1 MNIVTLIAQNLGVLV
16 VAMTG
21 LWLVSLALKNASIV
35 DIFWGIAFVI
45 VAWFSWLSLGRPD
58 HGVVVVV
65 CTTLWG
71 ARLATYLA
79 LRNIGKPEDVRYQQL
94 RAKHVPFWWKSLP
107 IVFWL
112 QAVLATLVSL
122 PLQLSQLPR
131 DAGKPVGV
139 IGVIDV
145 VAVVVFAFGLAF
157 ESVADWQMAAHK
169 RRRER
174 GAPSSVLNTG
184 LWRYS
189 RHPNYFGEA
198 VAWWGLGLFTVATA
212 LSSSSMAPF
221 LGLVG
226 PVLITWLLT
235 RLSGVPM
242 LEAVMKDRPGYPDY
256 VARTSTFVPRAPRAT
271 SSS

>member
-1 MNIVTLIAQNLGVLV
+1 MNIVTLIAQNLAVLIA
-16 VAMTG
+16 AMTA

-45 VAWFSWLSLGRPD
+45 VAWFSWFALGRPD
-58 HGVVVVV
+58 HGLVVVV

-79 LRNIGKPEDVRYQQL
+79 LRNTGKPEDVRYQKL

-122 PLQLSQLPR
+122 PVQLSQLPR
-131 DAGKPVGV
+131 DEDNPVGS
-139 IGVIDV
+139 IIDV
-145 VAVVVFAFGLAF
+145 VAGVVFAAGLLF
-157 ESVADWQMAAHK
+157 ESIADWQMAAHK
-169 RRRER
+169 RRREQ

-198 VAWWGLGLFTVATA
+198 VAWWGLGLFAVATA
-212 LSSSSMAPF
+212 LSSSSSGAASLLPL
-221 LGLVG
+221 LGLLG
-226 PVLITWLLT
+226 PVVITWLLT

-242 LEAVMKDRPGYPDY
+242 LEAVMKDRPGYADY
-256 VARTSTFVPRAPRAT
+256 VARTSTFVPRPPRN
-271 SSS
+271 